1 MVRVSVHFNNEVR
14 VLDEDGFSDGRSKKD
29 LKRKRRRSESR
40 SQSAQASNSPMQ
52 TRSSQVVTSP
62 SNVNQFSA
70 LATLSAAVVDGDWS
84 DDVDEGEVLQSGVVD
99 DVVGVDVDGVVQSEG
114 GNDDDD
120 VDGDDV
126 LLNTRVAD
134 QHRALAALA
143 AVVVGEGNDS
153 VDRVSVGQSEG
164 VDTDYE
170 SEEDE
175 VSRRVEEFEAE
186 FDEFVEEMEPVTEIQ
201 CQDCVVDI
209 EQETEFQQQ
218 LREQSQAIRVKRVLR
233 SFYDYEGTSREPRA
247 DTSDEEAFD
256 EAAINPAR
264 RRQRSSRHRA
274 RVQEEPTV
282 EQARR
287 MEAGMSQRKPPRPA
301 RVQPQVCCAKPGCGQ
316 TFGSKLELRHH
327 LYVDSVDCWPEE
339 AQRPHYL
346 KCGLWWCEHCDCWFE
361 KKMQHDCTKNGID
374 TSSAGYRAN
383 ARFMIAAKLKS
394 KIKKQSQDRGGPRR
408 NPEAEAAPVGGERER
423 VSQAA
428 DDVPNYWLG
437 GIAEREEAAAAD
449 MGELGALDVAEW
461 GMCMRWLAGM
471 PWEDVQRL
479 VSSQTIRPSGRYTG
493 PFQTLYRKCFAMVI
507 KIDGSSREDAKLLS
521 QKLAFLLPRLI
532 YAPVDGT
539 AEINKVLVK
548 RAERFLKG
556 EWEGLYADYMEISSR
571 ARGVYGQPTLQAQ
584 RARAVRLME
593 AGLVAKSVGML
604 GVSKICDVHGVGVM
618 DQLKSQVLFT
628 SSDEEMGEEPRL
640 LEVPDDLYSNSK
652 YFCDTMQTDVDE
664 GRGRDEDNPAASEDT
679 KEDYVVTALR
689 QLPKEGAQDWSGCR
703 YEHIAAL
710 TKDQARWIVDVFL
723 NKEPE
728 PEVRWLLTTAKV
740 LPFEKEDG
748 KARACI
754 VGSMMRMFVA
764 RVVRLAQRKDMQAEY
779 ESFNQFGLG
788 TSSGIDTAFH
798 SVVEHHRAAVEAY
811 LANPHLQLGDQPV
824 LVKYDFQSAFPSIF
838 RDVAFE
844 FAMKRFPQ
852 LCRYLATLYA
862 QGAQV
867 SVTQA
872 GVEVKSWQM
881 ERGAMQGD
889 PLGGDFFVCAKA
901 EFAKELNRTFPNVW
915 FSWIIDDLTCSMKV
929 SDMNQVDQF
938 IKQEGAKC
946 GLKVNEGKR
955 GMTTLLTKFT
965 ATQEVYDSGIHH
977 VMTEGTLEGLAIGTA
992 TLGGWNKLLG
1002 CPVGSDE
1009 FCKVRAVEIVKK
1021 KAEALKNILNFQH
1034 VQYQIVGLQYCS
1046 GVADYMV
1053 RMLRPDVVE
1062 EALVELDKIKR
1073 AVLEETLGVPISDA
1087 RWSVAK
1093 APSNGIGLAIGDPV
1107 VTAAAQHLGSL
1118 GGAARV
1124 LDLLYEA
1131 HRVGGREA
1139 EAEKYKA
1146 VREAIGAKPGLS
1158 GLVTELRSIAE
1169 EVNIPD
1175 KIINIPNL
1183 SEIQSMPR
1191 TSYLAEFLVEQQQR
1205 KLLQLES
1212 WTRTERA
1219 GLQSGAQAGAG
1230 LWVKAVPAQPYL
1242 RTDCDV
1248 FRAMILTRLQMPLK
1262 AANRIV
1268 KCGGCKKVAG
1278 AGGAIDFRHITTT
1291 CECRDKYIGHKAV
1304 TEVIRKMYAQ
1314 LEVPVTSEPRGLVG
1328 GSEQRPAD
1336 LMVVVPTIACRGAL
1350 MPTAL
1355 DVGITDAC
1363 KVYAVERGSWRVPTG
1378 ALKAAELYEKR
1389 KVDKF
1394 EAVKATHPPLG
1405 FEYRPIV
1412 FEITSARGPAASA
1425 WWREIT
1431 SLAKDKESGFG
1442 LGYGSLMEYNGL
1454 AHAWSGQTFARH
1466 WGVRLSLTLV
1476 RAVHRYGLG
1485 KISEY
1490 ILETGRR
1497 RLNGI

>member
-1 MVRVSVHFNNEVR
+1 MVRVSINFNNEVR
-14 VLDEDGFSDGRSKKD
+14 VMDEDGFSDGRSKKN
-29 LKRKRRRSESR
+29 LKRKRRRSASR

-70 LATLSAAVVDGDWS
+70 LVTMSAAVGDGDWS

-99 DVVGVDVDGVVQSEG
+99 DAVGVDVDGVVQSEG

-134 QHRALAALA
+134 QNRALAALA
-143 AVVVGEGNDS
+143 AVVVGEGNDN
-153 VDRVSVGQSEG
+153 VDRVSVEQSEG

-170 SEEDE
+170 SEEAAE
-175 VSRRVEEFEAE
+175 MSRRAEEFEAE
-186 FDEFVEEMEPVTEIQ
+186 FDECVEEMEPETELQ

-233 SFYDYEGTSREPRA
+233 SFYDSDGTSREPRA
-247 DTSDEEAFD
+247 DTSDEESFD
-256 EAAINPAR
+256 AAANNPAR
-264 RRQRSSRHRA
+264 RRQRSLRHRA

-282 EQARR
+282 DQARR
-287 MEAGMSQRKPPRPA
+287 MEAGMSQRKPLRPA

-346 KCGLWWCEHCDCWFE
+346 KCGLWWCEHCECWFE
-361 KKMQHDCTKNGID
+361 QKRQHDCTKNGID
-374 TSSAGYRAN
+374 SSNAGYRAN

-394 KIKKQSQDRGGPRR
+394 KMKKQSQDRGGPRR
-408 NPEAEAAPVGGERER
+408 NPEAEAAPVGGVRER

-449 MGELGALDVAEW
+449 MGELGAHDVAEW
-461 GMCMRWLAGM
+461 GMCMRWLADM

-493 PFQTLYRKCFAMVI
+493 PFQTLYRKCFAMVM
-507 KIDGSSREDAKLLS
+507 KIDGSSREDAQLLS

-532 YAPVDGT
+532 YAPVEGT
-539 AEINKVLVK
+539 AEINKVLLK

-556 EWEGLYADYMEISSR
+556 EWGGLYADYMEISSR

-584 RARAVRLME
+584 RARAIRLME
-593 AGLVAKSVGML
+593 AGLVAKSMGML
-604 GVSKICDVHGVGVM
+604 GVSKICDVTREGVM
-618 DQLKSQVLFT
+618 DQLKSQVVYE
-628 SSDEEMGEEPRL
+628 DEEEMDWETRPPD
-640 LEVPDDLYSNSK
+640 VPVDLYSNNK
-652 YFCDTMQTDVDE
+652 YFCDTVEVDVDE
-664 GRGRDEDNPAASEDT
+664 GRGRDEDNPAASEDK

-764 RVVRLAQRKDMQAEY
+764 RVVRLAQRKDMQTEY

-788 TSSGIDTAFH
+788 TSAGIDTAFH
-798 SVVEHHRAAVEAY
+798 SVVEHHRAAVEAF
-811 LANPHLQLGDQPV
+811 LANPNSQLGDQPV
-824 LVKYDFQSAFPSIF
+824 LVKYDFKSAFPSIF
-838 RDVAFE
+838 RDVAFK
-844 FAMKRFPQ
+844 FALKRFPQ
-852 LCRYLATLYA
+852 LCRYLAMLYA

-872 GVEVKSWQM
+872 GMEVESWQM

-901 EFAKELNRTFPNVW
+901 EFAKELNQTFPNVW
-915 FSWIIDDLTCSMKV
+915 FSWIIDDLTCSMRV
-929 SDMNQVDQF
+929 SEVNQVDQF

-955 GMTTLLTKFT
+955 GMTTLSTKFT
-965 ATQEVYDSGIHH
+965 ATQEVYDSGISH

-1021 KAEALKNILNFQH
+1021 KAEALKNILNLQH
-1034 VQYQIVGLQYCS
+1034 VQYQIVLLQYCS

-1053 RMLRPDVVE
+1053 RMLKPDVVE

-1073 AVLEETLGVPISDA
+1073 AVFEETLGVPISDA

-1093 APSNGIGLAIGDPV
+1093 APSNGIGLDIGDPV

-1124 LDLLYEA
+1124 LDRLYEA
-1131 HRVGGREA
+1131 HRLGGRET

-1175 KIINIPNL
+1175 KIINIPPP

-1191 TSYLAEFLVEQQQR
+1191 TSYLAEFLNEQQQR
-1205 KLLQLES
+1205 KLLRLTS
-1212 WTRTERA
+1212 WTRTELA

-1230 LWVKAVPAQPYL
+1230 LWVKAIPAQPYL
-1242 RTDCDV
+1242 RSDSDV
-1248 FRAMILTRLQMPLK
+1248 FRAMVFTRLQMPLK
-1262 AANRIV
+1262 AVDRIA
-1268 KCGGCKKVAG
+1268 KCGGCGMIAG
-1278 AGGAIDFRHITTT
+1278 AGGAIDFRHITTS
-1291 CECRDKYIGHKAV
+1291 CRRRNPFIAHKVVAEIIG
-1304 TEVIRKMYAQ
+1304 KMYAQ
-1314 LEVPVTSEPRGLVG
+1314 LEVPIRYEHPGLVEG
-1328 GSEQRPAD
+1328 TARRPAD
-1336 LMVVVPTIACRGAL
+1336 LLVVVPTIACRGVL
-1350 MPTAL
+1350 QPTAL
-1355 DVGITDAC
+1355 DVGITDAGG
-1363 KVYAVERGSWRVPTG
+1363 VAAVSSGSWRVPTG
-1378 ALKAAELYEKR
+1378 ALKAAKLYEK
-1389 KVDKF
+1389 KKMDEIEV
-1394 EAVKATHPPLG
+1394 VKELQQPLG

-1412 FEITSARGPAASA
+1412 FEMTSARGPAAAA

-1476 RAVHRYGLG
+1476 RAVHRYALG

-1490 ILETGRR
+1490 ILQNGRR